1 MKRLLFF
8 VPLLLIFSS
17 SLSAQNVLQEKI
29 KNSVAFRQAAEKL
42 KLEPG
47 SVHVITTTFI
57 IDNTGILED
66 VTAQSEYPELEII
79 ALDILNSLLPEQAP
93 KHKSTQKQKITLPM
107 QFHVETEK
115 HKQQR
120 LSREKRRKG
129 LKN

>member
-47 SVHVITTTFI
+47 SVHVVTTTFI
-57 IDNTGILED
+57 IDNTGIL
-66 VTAQSEYPELEII
+66 
-79 ALDILNSLLPEQAP
+79 
-93 KHKSTQKQKITLPM
+93 
-107 QFHVETEK
+107 
-115 HKQQR
+115 
-120 LSREKRRKG
+120 
-129 LKN
+129 